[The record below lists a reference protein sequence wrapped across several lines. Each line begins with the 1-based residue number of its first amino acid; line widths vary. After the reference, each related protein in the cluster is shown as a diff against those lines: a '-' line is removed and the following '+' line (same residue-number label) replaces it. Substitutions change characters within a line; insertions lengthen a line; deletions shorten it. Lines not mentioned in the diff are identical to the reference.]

1 MISVPMFN
9 LAQVNDV
16 DKLTKVST
24 DVLNSLQHILG
35 PNVHKFEIKFAN
47 YIGVNHC
54 LGVANGSDALVIAL
68 RAIGV
73 KKNDE
78 VATVANAGFYACA
91 ALNLIGAIPV
101 FIDVDPDSLLIDPI
115 DLEKKLITNNIK
127 AVVVTHLYGQAAP
140 IKDIIELCSKSGIK
154 VVEDCAQAHG
164 AQVDGKKVGSFGDI
178 STFSFYPTKN
188 LGAVGDGGAVLTNDG
203 QIAKIVKQIRQY
215 GWGEKYSVEI
225 ENGTNSRLDEL
236 QAAFLLAKL
245 EDLDNWNQQRITIA
259 KQYVNAF
266 EKSNVKVLKNTLK
279 GVAHLFVILTED
291 RDELI
296 EHLAKNRIQSGIH
309 YPISDHK
316 QAIYKEKFKDTNLPI
331 TEGSVAKILSL
342 PIYPGMKQ
350 EEIDHV
356 VKIISNF
363 KRKLSAR

>member
-9 LAQVNDV
+9 LAQVTDV
-16 DKLTKVST
+16 EKLTKIST
-24 DVLNSLQHILG
+24 DVLNSSQHILG
-35 PNVHKFEIKFAN
+35 SNVHNFEIKFAN

-68 RAIGV
+68 RSIGI
-73 KKNDE
+73 KRNDE
-78 VATVANAGFYACA
+78 VATVANAGFYTCS
-91 ALNLIGAIPV
+91 ALNIIGAIPV
-101 FIDVDPDSLLIDPI
+101 FIDVDAESLLFDPN
-115 DLEKKLITNNIK
+115 DLEKKLKTRNVK
-127 AVVVTHLYGQAAP
+127 AVVVTHLYGQVAP
-140 IKDIIELCSKSGIK
+140 IKEVIELCSKSGTK

-188 LGAVGDGGAVLTNDG
+188 LGAVGDGGAVLTNDE
-203 QIAKIVKQIRQY
+203 QIAEIVKKTRQY
-215 GWGEKYSVEI
+215 GWEEKYSVEL
-225 ENGTNSRLDEL
+225 EYGTNSRLDEL

-245 EDLDNWNQQRITIA
+245 NDLDKWNQQRITIA

-266 EKSNVKVLKNTLK
+266 EKSKIKVLKNTLK
-279 GVAHLFVILTED
+279 GVAHLFVILTDD
-291 RDELI
+291 RDELVK
-296 EHLAKNRIQSGIH
+296 HLTKNSIQSGIH

-316 QAIYKEKFKDTNLPI
+316 QAIYKEKFKDISLPV
-331 TEGSVAKILSL
+331 TDSSVDRILTL

-356 VKIISNF
+356 INVIINF
-363 KRKLSAR
+363 

>member
-1 MISVPMFN
+1 MFN
-9 LAQVNDV
+9 LAQVTDV
-16 DKLTKVST
+16 DKLTKIST
-24 DVLNSLQHILG
+24 KVFNSSLHILG
-35 PNVHKFEIKFAN
+35 PNVQNFESKFAD

-73 KKNDE
+73 KKDDE
-78 VATVANAGFYACA
+78 VATVANAGFYTCA

-101 FIDVDPDSLLIDPI
+101 FIDIDPDSLLIDPI
-115 DLEKKLITNNIK
+115 DLEKKLITSNIK

-140 IKDIIELCSKSGIK
+140 IKDVIKLCSKSGIK
-154 VVEDCAQAHG
+154 VIEDCAQAHG
-164 AQVDGKKVGSFGDI
+164 AQLDGKKVGSFGDI

-203 QIAKIVKQIRQY
+203 QIAKIVKKIRQY

-259 KQYVNAF
+259 QQYVNAF
-266 EKSNVKVLKNTLK
+266 EKSKVKALKNTLK
-279 GVAHLFVILTED
+279 GVAHLFVVLTDD
-291 RDELI
+291 RDELV
-296 EHLAKNRIQSGIH
+296 EHLTKNSIQSGIH

-316 QAIYKEKFKDTNLPI
+316 QAIYKEKFKDTNLPV
-331 TEGSVAKILSL
+331 TDRSVDKILSL

-356 VKIISNF
+356 INVVSNF
-363 KRKLSAR
+363 

>member
-9 LAQVNDV
+9 LAQVTDV
-16 DKLTKVST
+16 DKLTKIST
-24 DVLNSLQHILG
+24 KVFNSSLHILG
-35 PNVHKFEIKFAN
+35 PNVQNFESKFAD

-73 KKNDE
+73 KKDDE
-78 VATVANAGFYACA
+78 VATVANAGFYTCA

-101 FIDVDPDSLLIDPI
+101 FIDIDPDSLLIDPI
-115 DLEKKLITNNIK
+115 DLEKKLITSNIK

-140 IKDIIELCSKSGIK
+140 IKDVIKLCSKSGIK
-154 VVEDCAQAHG
+154 VIEDCAQAHG
-164 AQVDGKKVGSFGDI
+164 AQLDGKKVGSFGDI

-203 QIAKIVKQIRQY
+203 QIAKIAKQIRQY

-259 KQYVNAF
+259 QQYVNAF
-266 EKSNVKVLKNTLK
+266 EKSKVKALKNTLK
-279 GVAHLFVILTED
+279 GVAHLFVVLTDD
-291 RDELI
+291 RDELV
-296 EHLAKNRIQSGIH
+296 EHLTKNSIQSGIH

-316 QAIYKEKFKDTNLPI
+316 QAIYKEKFKDTNLPV
-331 TEGSVAKILSL
+331 TDRSVDKILSL

-356 VKIISNF
+356 INVVSNF
-363 KRKLSAR
+363 

>member
-9 LAQVNDV
+9 LAQVTDV
-16 DKLTKVST
+16 DKLTKIST
-24 DVLNSLQHILG
+24 DVFNSPQHILG
-35 PNVHKFEIKFAN
+35 PKVHNFEIKFAD

-68 RAIGV
+68 RAIGI
-73 KKNDE
+73 KKDDE
-78 VATVANAGFYACA
+78 VATVANAGFYTCA

-101 FIDVDPDSLLIDPI
+101 FIDIDPDSLLIDPI
-115 DLEKKLITNNIK
+115 DLEKKLITSNIK

-140 IKDIIELCSKSGIK
+140 IKDVIKLCSKSGIK
-154 VVEDCAQAHG
+154 VIEDCAQANG
-164 AQVDGKKVGSFGDI
+164 AQLDEKKVGSFGDI

-215 GWGEKYSVEI
+215 GWGEKYSIEI

-259 KQYVNAF
+259 QQYVNAF
-266 EKSNVKVLKNTLK
+266 EKSKVKALKNTLK
-279 GVAHLFVILTED
+279 GVAHLFVVLTDD
-291 RDELI
+291 RDELV
-296 EHLAKNRIQSGIH
+296 EHLTKNSIQSGIH

-316 QAIYKEKFKDTNLPI
+316 QAIYKEKFKDTNLPV
-331 TEGSVAKILSL
+331 TDRSVDKILSL

-356 VKIISNF
+356 INVVSNF
-363 KRKLSAR
+363 

>member
-9 LAQVNDV
+9 LAQVTDV
-16 DKLTKVST
+16 DKLTKIST
-24 DVLNSLQHILG
+24 EVFNSSQHILG
-35 PNVHKFEIKFAN
+35 PNVRNFELKFAD

-54 LGVANGSDALVIAL
+54 LGVADGSDALVIAL
-68 RAIGV
+68 RAIGI
-73 KKNDE
+73 KKDDE
-78 VATVANAGFYACA
+78 VATVANAGFYTCA

-101 FIDVDPDSLLIDPI
+101 FIDIDSDSLLIDPI
-115 DLEKKLITNNIK
+115 DLEKKMVTNKIK
-127 AVVVTHLYGQAAP
+127 AVVVTHLYGQVAP
-140 IKDIIELCSKSGIK
+140 IKDVIKLCFKSGIK
-154 VVEDCAQAHG
+154 VIEDCAQAHG
-164 AQVDGKKVGSFGDI
+164 AQIEGKKVGSFGNI

-245 EDLDNWNQQRITIA
+245 EDLDNWNQQRIKVA
-259 KQYVNAF
+259 QQYVNAF
-266 EKSNVKVLKNTLK
+266 EKSKVKVLKNTLK
-279 GVAHLFVILTED
+279 GVAHLFVVLTDD
-291 RDELI
+291 RDKLV
-296 EHLAKNRIQSGIH
+296 EHLTKNSIQSGIH

-316 QAIYKEKFKDTNLPI
+316 QAIYKEKFKDTNLPV
-331 TEGSVAKILSL
+331 TDSSVDKILSL

-356 VKIISNF
+356 INVVSNF
-363 KRKLSAR
+363 

>member
-9 LAQVNDV
+9 LAQVTDV
-16 DKLTKVST
+16 DKLTKIST
-24 DVLNSLQHILG
+24 KVFNSSLHILG
-35 PNVHKFEIKFAN
+35 PNVQNFELKFAE

-73 KKNDE
+73 KKDDE
-78 VATVANAGFYACA
+78 VATVANAGFYTCA

-101 FIDVDPDSLLIDPI
+101 FIDIDPDSLLIDPI
-115 DLEKKLITNNIK
+115 DLEKKLITSNIK

-140 IKDIIELCSKSGIK
+140 IKDVIKLCSKSGIK
-154 VVEDCAQAHG
+154 VIEDCAQAHG
-164 AQVDGKKVGSFGDI
+164 AQLDGKKVGSFGDI

-203 QIAKIVKQIRQY
+203 QIAKIVKKIRQY
-215 GWGEKYSVEI
+215 GWGEKYSIEI

-245 EDLDNWNQQRITIA
+245 EDLDNWNQQRISIA
-259 KQYVNAF
+259 QQYVNAF
-266 EKSNVKVLKNTLK
+266 EKSKVKALKNTLK
-279 GVAHLFVILTED
+279 GVAHLFVVLTDD
-291 RDELI
+291 RDKLV
-296 EHLAKNRIQSGIH
+296 EHLTKNSIQSGIH

-316 QAIYKEKFKDTNLPI
+316 QAIYKEKFKDTNLPV
-331 TEGSVAKILSL
+331 TDRSVDKILSL

-356 VKIISNF
+356 IKVISNF
-363 KRKLSAR
+363 